1 VSPLCKGRMVRTV
14 PKMERQSRCF
24 NRRLLQQYLPIAAA
38 STCNKNLDAAPSACS
53 RS

>member
-24 NRRLLQQYLPIAAA
+24 NHAGFCNNICQKRL
-38 STCNKNLDAAPSACS
+38 
-53 RS
+53 